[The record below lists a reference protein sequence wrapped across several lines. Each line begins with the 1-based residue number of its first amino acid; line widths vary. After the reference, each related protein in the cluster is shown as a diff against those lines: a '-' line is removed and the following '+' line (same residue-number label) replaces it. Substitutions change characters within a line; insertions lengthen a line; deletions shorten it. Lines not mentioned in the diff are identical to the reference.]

1 MKPKNPNRDGTN
13 RDELPP
19 IEDAA
24 KWLDQLVV
32 FSGDARI
39 VIDSDNETV
48 TLNFVY
54 PYEIDLDRIQTTGDL
69 LRWVLHLS
77 EKDWMTAE
85 RLNRFIT
92 KVGRHKG
99 FKIYGGL

>member
-1 MKPKNPNRDGTN
+1 MKNQNQNSDK
-13 RDELPP
+13 LSP

-24 KWLDQLVV
+24 KWLNQLVV
-32 FSGDARI
+32 FPDDAKI
-39 VIDSDNETV
+39 VIDPDNETV
-48 TLNFVY
+48 TLNFAY
-54 PYEIDLDRIQTTGDL
+54 PYEIDLDRIQTVGDL

-85 RLNRFIT
+85 RLNYFIT
-92 KVGRHKG
+92 KVGKHKG